1 MSAQTLGGERLL
13 TSGRQHHA
21 GTHLRYVTQLVARD
35 DCHYRAQ
42 LPTHFEVERSLDEI
56 AGALAFIAWRL
67 ATDKAITLH
76 GEDFVYADD
85 VQRMAVIVEYLIFE
99 LQLVDRIAR
108 DRLGLSDDDRRALVV
123 TLAKRLAE
131 HVQDNSTDLFGP
143 GDYVRPFV
151 TRLNERGAEYAQFG
165 FNDEG
170 PTYPFLRHLGYEIQ
184 QVMGREGENRW
195 VIDQVM
201 DKDGYEVYRQI
212 NRAIG
217 DLFG

>member
-1 MSAQTLGGERLL
+1 MVVRIKAHWHNE
-13 TSGRQHHA
+13 
-21 GTHLRYVTQLVARD
+21 
-35 DCHYRAQ
+35 
-42 LPTHFEVERSLDEI
+42 EVERSLDEI

-76 GEDFVYADD
+76 GADFVYGDD
-85 VQRMAVIVEYLIFE
+85 AQRMAVITEYLIFG

-108 DRLGLSDDDRRALVV
+108 DRLGLSDEDRRALV
-123 TLAKRLAE
+123 LALGRRLAE
-131 HVQDNSTDLFGP
+131 HLQDNSTDLFGP

-151 TRLNERGAEYAQFG
+151 AKLNERGAEYAEFG
-165 FNDEG
+165 FTDEG

-184 QVMGREGENRW
+184 QIMGREGENRW

-201 DKDGYEVYRQI
+201 DKDGFEVYRQI
-212 NRAIG
+212 DRAIG

>member
-1 MSAQTLGGERLL
+1 
-13 TSGRQHHA
+13 
-21 GTHLRYVTQLVARD
+21 VAVRIKAHWHND
-35 DCHYRAQ
+35 
-42 LPTHFEVERSLDEI
+42 EVERSLDEI
-56 AGALAFIAWRL
+56 AGAIAFIAWRL
-67 ATDKAITLH
+67 ATDKAINLH

-85 VQRMAVIVEYLIFE
+85 AQRMAVIVEYLIFE
-99 LQLVDRIAR
+99 LQVVDRIAR
-108 DRLGLSDDDRRALVV
+108 DRLGLSDEDRRALVV

-131 HVQDNSTDLFGP
+131 HVQDNSADLFGP
-143 GDYVRPFV
+143 GDYVGPFV
-151 TRLNERGAEYAQFG
+151 ARMNERGAEYAEFG
-165 FNDEG
+165 FTDEG

-184 QVMGREGENRW
+184 QIMGREGENRW

>member
-1 MSAQTLGGERLL
+1 MAVRIKAHWHNE
-13 TSGRQHHA
+13 
-21 GTHLRYVTQLVARD
+21 
-35 DCHYRAQ
+35 
-42 LPTHFEVERSLDEI
+42 EVERSLDEI
-56 AGALAFIAWRL
+56 AGAIAFIAWRL

-85 VQRMAVIVEYLIFE
+85 AQRMAVIVEYLIFE

-108 DRLGLSDDDRRALVV
+108 DRLGISDEDRWALVV

-151 TRLNERGAEYAQFG
+151 ARLNERGAEYAEFG
-165 FNDEG
+165 FTEEG

>member
-1 MSAQTLGGERLL
+1 MAVRIKA
-13 TSGRQHHA
+13 HWHN
-21 GTHLRYVTQLVARD
+21 D
-35 DCHYRAQ
+35 
-42 LPTHFEVERSLDEI
+42 EVERSLDEI

-67 ATDKAITLH
+67 ATDKAVTLH
-76 GEDFVYADD
+76 GADFVYESDE
-85 VQRMAVIVEYLIFE
+85 QRMAVIVEYLIFA

-108 DRLGLSDDDRRALVV
+108 DRLGLSDEDRKALVI
-123 TLAKRLAE
+123 TLAKRLAA

-151 TRLNERGAEYAQFG
+151 AKLNERGTEYAEFG
-165 FNDEG
+165 FTEEG
-170 PTYPFLRHLGYEIQ
+170 PTYPFLRHLGFEIQ

-212 NRAIG
+212 SRAIG

>member
-1 MSAQTLGGERLL
+1 MAVRIKA
-13 TSGRQHHA
+13 HWHN
-21 GTHLRYVTQLVARD
+21 D
-35 DCHYRAQ
+35 
-42 LPTHFEVERSLDEI
+42 EVERSLEEI

-67 ATDKAITLH
+67 ATDKAISLH
-76 GEDFVYADD
+76 GADFVYERDE
-85 VQRMAVIVEYLIFE
+85 QRVAVIVEYLIFE

-108 DRLGLSDDDRRALVV
+108 DRLGLSDDDRKALVI
-123 TLAKRLAE
+123 TLAKRLAA

-143 GDYVRPFV
+143 DDYVRPFV
-151 TRLNERGAEYAQFG
+151 AKLNERGAEYAEFG
-165 FNDEG
+165 FTEEG

-184 QVMGREGENRW
+184 QIMGSAGENRW

-212 NRAIG
+212 SRAIG

>member
-1 MSAQTLGGERLL
+1 
-13 TSGRQHHA
+13 
-21 GTHLRYVTQLVARD
+21 VAVRIKAHWHND
-35 DCHYRAQ
+35 
-42 LPTHFEVERSLDEI
+42 EVERSLDEI

-85 VQRMAVIVEYLIFE
+85 TQRMAVIVEYLIFE
-99 LQLVDRIAR
+99 LQVVDRIAR

-151 TRLNERGAEYAQFG
+151 ARLNERAAEYAELG
-165 FNDEG
+165 FTDEG

-201 DKDGYEVYRQI
+201 DKDGLEVYRQI
-212 NRAIG
+212 NRSIG

>member
-1 MSAQTLGGERLL
+1 
-13 TSGRQHHA
+13 
-21 GTHLRYVTQLVARD
+21 VAVRIKAHWHND
-35 DCHYRAQ
+35 
-42 LPTHFEVERSLDEI
+42 EVERSLDEI

-76 GEDFVYADD
+76 GADFVYEDD
-85 VQRMAVIVEYLIFE
+85 AQRMAVITEYLVFE

-108 DRLGLSDDDRRALVV
+108 DRLGLSDEDRKALVIA
-123 TLAKRLAE
+123 LARRLAG
-131 HVQDNSTDLFGP
+131 HVQDNATDLLGP
-143 GDYVRPFV
+143 GDHVSPFV
-151 TRLNERGAEYAQFG
+151 AKLNQRGAEYAEFG
-165 FNDEG
+165 FTGEG

-184 QVMGREGENRW
+184 QIMGREGENRW

-212 NRAIG
+212 DRAIG

>member
-1 MSAQTLGGERLL
+1 VA
-13 TSGRQHHA
+13 GR
-21 GTHLRYVTQLVARD
+21 RESSVAVRIKAHWHND
-35 DCHYRAQ
+35 
-42 LPTHFEVERSLDEI
+42 EVERSLDEI
-56 AGALAFIAWRL
+56 AGAIAFIGWRL

-85 VQRMAVIVEYLIFE
+85 AQRMAVIVEYLIFE
-99 LQLVDRIAR
+99 LQVVDRIAR
-108 DRLGLSDDDRRALVV
+108 DRLGLSDEDRKALVV
-123 TLAKRLAE
+123 TLAKRLAA
-131 HVQDNSTDLFGP
+131 HVQDNSADLFGP

-151 TRLNERGAEYAQFG
+151 ARLNERGAEYAELG
-165 FNDEG
+165 FTDEG

-184 QVMGREGENRW
+184 QIMGRQGENRW

-201 DKDGYEVYRQI
+201 DKDGYEVYRQL

>member
-1 MSAQTLGGERLL
+1 MAVRIKAHWHNE
-13 TSGRQHHA
+13 
-21 GTHLRYVTQLVARD
+21 
-35 DCHYRAQ
+35 
-42 LPTHFEVERSLDEI
+42 EVERSLDEI

-76 GEDFVYADD
+76 GADFVYESDE
-85 VQRMAVIVEYLIFE
+85 QRVAVIVEYLIFE

-108 DRLGLSDDDRRALVV
+108 DRLALSDEDRKALVI
-123 TLAKRLAE
+123 TLAKRLAA

-151 TRLNERGAEYAQFG
+151 ARLNERGTEYAEFG
-165 FNDEG
+165 FTEEG

-184 QVMGREGENRW
+184 QIMGSTGENRW

-212 NRAIG
+212 SRAIG